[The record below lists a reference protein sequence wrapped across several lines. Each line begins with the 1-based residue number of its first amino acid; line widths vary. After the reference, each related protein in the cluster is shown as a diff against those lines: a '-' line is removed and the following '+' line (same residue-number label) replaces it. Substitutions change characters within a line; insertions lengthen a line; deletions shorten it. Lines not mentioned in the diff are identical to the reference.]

1 MWSFAIQNIL
11 SRPVRTILSVLSLTV
26 AIAGMVGLYSIA
38 GGIETVVTSTFR
50 LIPGL
55 LVQQR
60 GAPVPIFSTL
70 PADWETELEQM
81 PGVSVVNPEIITRVN
96 VINGKTIISPPRF
109 LVGLELES
117 RLKLKN
123 GVYSE
128 FVTAGRYF
136 ELNDRGTN
144 HAIISQ
150 QIAAEFELDLDDTLV
165 VNGTTLQVVGVY
177 ECGSL
182 LLDVN
187 VLCDIDMVRQMSRY
201 DPASVSVFYVEQD
214 GTVDDETMASNIERH
229 FQDRHLDAVQIDLGQ
244 LISPGMMPLLPTSA
258 QGITSLLEWAGRITG
273 TGTDEAELSETA
285 AASNAQ
291 ASDADTNHQG
301 EAAGEEE
308 AASPIEVRSAND
320 WTERF
325 QEMSADLDLFLGIM
339 TAIGVV
345 IAVISIVNTMLMS
358 VSERTIEFGIL
369 RANGW
374 SRRDL
379 LKLITAESGLIGG
392 AGGLLGAFFGWLATL
407 VLNQIWP
414 DRLQLHASLAL
425 LGFSIVFATGLGLV
439 GGLYPA
445 WLAGRMVPMDAIRR
459 G

>member
-1 MWSFAIQNIL
+1 MWQFAIQNIL

-38 GGIETVVTSTFR
+38 GGIDTVVTSTFR

-60 GAPVPIFSTL
+60 GAPVPIFSSL
-70 PADWETELEQM
+70 PADWEHEIEEM
-81 PGVSVVNPEIITRVN
+81 PGVAVVNPEIIARVN
-96 VINGKTIISPPRF
+96 VINGKTIITPPRF
-109 LVGLELES
+109 LVGLEIES
-117 RLKLKN
+117 RLRLAN

-128 FVTAGRYF
+128 FVKSGRFLEAG
-136 ELNDRGTN
+136 DRGTN
-144 HAIISQ
+144 HTIISQ
-150 QIAAEFELDLDDTLV
+150 QIADEFEVGLNETLE
-165 VNGTTLQVVGVY
+165 VNGTTLQVVGIY

-187 VLCDIDMVRQMSRY
+187 VLCDLDTVRRMTRY
-201 DPASVSVFYVEQD
+201 DPNSVSVYYVEQD
-214 GTVDDETMASNIERH
+214 GTVDNQTLARSIELRFKDRLAGTATMGLS
-229 FQDRHLDAVQIDLGQ
+229 DLM
-244 LISPGMMPLLPTSA
+244 SPSVTPFLPQSA
-258 QGITSLLEWAGRITG
+258 QGLLQMLEMASSLTG
-273 TGTDEAELSETA
+273 MAEGEPPLSQVAEPARTNDDVVA
-285 AASNAQ
+285 AASID
-291 ASDADTNHQG
+291 DAEG
-301 EAAGEEE
+301 SEEV
-308 AASPIEVRSAND
+308 SPIEVRSADD

-339 TAIGVV
+339 TTIGVV
-345 IAVISIVNTMLMS
+345 IAVISIINTMLMS

-379 LKLITAESGLIGG
+379 LKLITAESSLIGI
-392 AGGLLGAFFGWLATL
+392 AGGVLGAFFGWLATL

-414 DRLQLHASLAL
+414 DRLHLYATPTL
-425 LGFSIVFATGLGLV
+425 LVFSVVFATLLGLI

>member
-1 MWSFAIQNIL
+1 MWQFAIQNIL

-60 GAPVPIFSTL
+60 GAPVPIFSSL
-70 PADWETELEQM
+70 PADWEAELEQM
-81 PGVSVVNPEIITRVN
+81 PGVAVVNPEIIARVN
-96 VINGKTIISPPRF
+96 VINGKTIITPPRF
-109 LVGLELES
+109 LVGLEIES
-117 RLKLKN
+117 RLRLQN

-128 FVTAGRYF
+128 FVKAGRF
-136 ELNDRGTN
+136 LDLRDVGTN
-144 HAIISQ
+144 HTIISQ
-150 QIAAEFELDLDDTLV
+150 QIAEEFEIGLEETLV
-165 VNGTTLQVVGVY
+165 VNGTTLEVVGIY
-177 ECGSL
+177 ESGSL

-187 VLCDIDMVRQMSRY
+187 VLCDIGTVRQMTRY
-201 DPASVSVFYVEQD
+201 DPNSVSVFYIEQD
-214 GTVDDETMASNIERH
+214 GTVDDRILARDIERR
-229 FQDRHLDAVQIDLGQ
+229 FKDRLLDAPRIDLSQ
-244 LISPGMMPLLPTSA
+244 LMSPGMSPLLPTSA
-258 QGITSLLEWAGRITG
+258 QGLFQMLEMASTLTG
-273 TGTDEAELSETA
+273 MMGTDPQLSDVANPSQEDEDGDTSAPDETA
-285 AASNAQ
+285 E
-291 ASDADTNHQG
+291 D
-301 EAAGEEE
+301 EEE
-308 AASPIEVRSAND
+308 PGPIEVRSADD
-320 WTERF
+320 WTEKF

-345 IAVISIVNTMLMS
+345 IAVISIINTMLMS

-374 SRRDL
+374 SRGDL
-379 LKLITAESGLIGG
+379 LKLITAESGLIGVS
-392 AGGLLGAFFGWLATL
+392 GGLLGAFFGWVATL

-414 DRLQLHASLAL
+414 DRLQLHASASL
-425 LGFSIVFATGLGLV
+425 LTFSIVFATALGLV